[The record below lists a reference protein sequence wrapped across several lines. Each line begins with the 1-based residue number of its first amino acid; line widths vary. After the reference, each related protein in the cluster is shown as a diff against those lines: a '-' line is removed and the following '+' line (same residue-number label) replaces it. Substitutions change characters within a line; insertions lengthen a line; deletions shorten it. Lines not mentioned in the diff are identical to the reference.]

1 MEGIKFDRKIGIF
14 DLILSGQ
21 KTMFRL
27 VSNSKR
33 AGKVYDTK
41 YRVGQKIALLQTYKD
56 AGIEPNFQV
65 YDKANDY
72 KETGDFIS
80 VAAKDS
86 KGWTNISAVSPELM
100 PYFIEIISVKSER
113 ISEITN
119 EDCYKEGIV
128 PVSCNDL
135 FVMDGNMPFDGFS
148 IDGKTWLGDSPQEAF
163 IAISN
168 RAVKKDAW
176 KNNVKVDVY
185 EFKLVKR
192 ICG

>member
-33 AGKVYDTK
+33 NGKVYNTK

-65 YDKANDY
+65 YDKAKDY
-72 KETGDFIS
+72 KETGNFIS

-86 KGWTNISAVSPELM
+86 KGWTNVSAVSPELM
-100 PYFIEIISVKSER
+100 PYFIEIISVKREP
-113 ISEITN
+113 IQAITD
-119 EDCYKEGIV
+119 EDCFKEGII
-128 PVSCNDL
+128 PIDCTNL
-135 FVMDGNMPFDGFS
+135 KTLDGHMPFEGFS
-148 IDGKTWLGDSPQEAF
+148 LDGKTWLANSPQEAF
-163 IAISN
+163 KCISN
-168 RAVKKDAW
+168 KTIKK
-176 KNNVKVDVY
+176 KH
-185 EFKLVKR
+185 LV
-192 ICG
+192 

>member
-1 MEGIKFDRKIGIF
+1 MEGIKFDKKIGIF

-65 YDKANDY
+65 YDKAKDY
-72 KETGDFIS
+72 NETGNFIT

-86 KGWTNISAVSPELM
+86 KGWTSVSAVSPELM
-100 PYFIEIISVKSER
+100 PYFIEITSVKTER

-119 EDCYKEGIV
+119 EDCYKEGII

-135 FVMDGNMPFDGFS
+135 LLMDGNVPFDGYS

>member
-1 MEGIKFDRKIGIF
+1 MEGISFDRKIGIL

-33 AGKVYDTK
+33 TDKVYDTK
-41 YRVGQKIALLQTYKD
+41 YRIGQKIALLQTYKD

-65 YDKANDY
+65 YDKAKDY
-72 KETGDFIS
+72 KETGNFIR

-86 KGWTNISAVSPELM
+86 KGWTNVSAVSPELM
-100 PYFIEIISVKSER
+100 PYFIEITSVKSER

-128 PVSCNDL
+128 PVSCDDL

-185 EFKLVKR
+185 EFKLVKS

>member
-1 MEGIKFDRKIGIF
+1 MEGISFDRKIGIF

-33 AGKVYDTK
+33 TDKVYDTK
-41 YRVGQKIALLQTYKD
+41 YRIGQKIALLQTYKD

-65 YDKANDY
+65 YDKAKDY
-72 KETGDFIS
+72 KETGNFIR

-86 KGWTNISAVSPELM
+86 KGWTNVSAVSPELM
-100 PYFIEIISVKSER
+100 PYFIEITSVKSER

-128 PVSCNDL
+128 PVSCDDL

-185 EFKLVKR
+185 EFKLVKS